1 MHREV
6 EKIDLEYLNA
16 QTDEPAE
23 TPPQNFATVGAV
35 YADGLS
41 LIFDGEAA
49 PSEKHYRCNT
59 SIFFQPGDRVRIFKD
74 SGTYVVEYV
83 VGAPMQEQIVG
94 LPGGGAK
101 DQVLTKTDA
110 EDFAADWQTPRY
122 VPADG
127 TTGHVLTK
135 TASGAT
141 FQAAP
146 SGLPSGGTAGQI
158 LKKTATGAAWANE
171 KTELPSGGS
180 NGQVLKKT
188 ASGSEWGDYIPTGVL
203 NGGISGQ
210 IQLSISGTR
219 LMFRS
224 GSSGAWQTLARYDD
238 IPN

>member
-1 MHREV
+1 MPKEV
-6 EKIDLEYLNA
+6 AKIDLEYL
-16 QTDEPAE
+16 TEREETEE

-83 VGAPMQEQIVG
+83 VGTPAQTPTVG
-94 LPGGGAK
+94 IPSGGAK
-101 DQVLTKTDA
+101 NQVLTKTDA
-110 EDFAADWQTPRY
+110 ADYDADWRTPSY
-122 VPADG
+122 VPTTG

-135 TASGAT
+135 TATGAE

-146 SGLPSGGTAGQI
+146 SGLPSGGSTGQV

-171 KTELPSGGS
+171 TTELPSGGS
-180 NGQVLKKT
+180 TGQVLKKT
-188 ASGSEWGDYIPTGVL
+188 ASGSEWGDYVPSSVV
-203 NGGISGQ
+203 NGT
-210 IQLSISGTR
+210 SGTLR
-219 LMFRS
+219 FEDRGTVLRVYVNGAS
-224 GSSGAWQTLARYDD
+224 GYKIIPYD
-238 IPN
+238 PGG

>member
-1 MHREV
+1 M

-16 QTDEPAE
+16 QTDEQAE
-23 TPPQNFATVGAV
+23 TPLQNFATVGAV

-59 SIFFQPGDRVRIFKD
+59 SIFFQAGDRVRIFKD

-83 VGAPMQEQIVG
+83 VGAPAQTPTVG
-94 LPGGGAK
+94 IPAGGEK

-110 EDFAADWQTPRY
+110 EDFDADWQTPRY

-158 LKKTATGAAWANE
+158 LKKTATGAAWGDE

-203 NGGISGQ
+203 NGGVSGQ

-224 GSSGAWQTLARYDD
+224 GTSGAWQTLARYDD

>member
-1 MHREV
+1 M

-83 VGAPMQEQIVG
+83 VGAPMQEQIAG
-94 LPGGGAK
+94 LPGGGTK
-101 DQVLTKTDA
+101 GQVLTKTDA
-110 EDFAADWQTPRY
+110 EDFAAGWQTPRY

-171 KTELPSGGS
+171 TTELPSGGS

-188 ASGSEWGDYIPTGVL
+188 ASGSEWGDYVPSSVQSGASGTIRFEDRGNVLRVYL
-203 NGGISGQ
+203 NGSTSSFKIIS
-210 IQLSISGTR
+210 
-219 LMFRS
+219 
-224 GSSGAWQTLARYDD
+224 YDT
-238 IPN
+238 